1 MVETF
6 PGCFLCV
13 LPYEAWVLLSRP
25 IIQTLFC
32 WAIQITV
39 HWWVSNV
46 WNWVG
51 GIILPSPRYNTR
63 VLAFSQSRSVD
74 FHSRQAPP
82 TPFYLSQLL
91 HLCSPF
97 FSHPKLPPVRFCQ
110 LPKGFK
116 QLLLIFTHWHLLQRD
131 RKRVNNESYDGG
143 GSDGR
148 SLWLNQ
154 QASRGGGR
162 RPQLEVCPRLPGA
175 KLLNF
180 SFMLMLVLMLI
191 MRLKMLNPILTHGVP
206 NWRCVPGYQV

>member
-1 MVETF
+1 MSVKCMKLGCWGYPSLTSVQYSCPCLLPIQVSRLPFPPGTTHSFLFVTTF
-6 PGCFLCV
+6 
-13 LPYEAWVLLSRP
+13 
-25 IIQTLFC
+25 
-32 WAIQITV
+32 
-39 HWWVSNV
+39 
-46 WNWVG
+46 
-51 GIILPSPRYNTR
+51 
-63 VLAFSQSRSVD
+63 
-74 FHSRQAPP
+74 
-82 TPFYLSQLL
+82 TPVFT
-91 HLCSPF
+91 F
-97 FSHPKLPPVRFCQ
+97 FTHPKLPPVRFCQ

>member
-97 FSHPKLPPVRFCQ
+97 LHTQNCLQLDFVNCPKDLSSCSWFSLIDTCCRETEKEWIMSPMMEAAVMADHFDSINKLPEGV
-110 LPKGFK
+110 
-116 QLLLIFTHWHLLQRD
+116 
-131 RKRVNNESYDGG
+131 
-143 GSDGR
+143 
-148 SLWLNQ
+148 
-154 QASRGGGR
+154 A
-162 RPQLEVCPRLPGA
+162 
-175 KLLNF
+175 
-180 SFMLMLVLMLI
+180 
-191 MRLKMLNPILTHGVP
+191 GVP
-206 NWRCVPGYQV
+206 NWRCVPGYQVLNF

>member
-1 MVETF
+1 MMGQMYEIGLLGLSF
-6 PGCFLCV
+6 PHLGTIL
-13 LPYEAWVLLSRP
+13 
-25 IIQTLFC
+25 
-32 WAIQITV
+32 
-39 HWWVSNV
+39 VS
-46 WNWVG
+46 
-51 GIILPSPRYNTR
+51 LPSPNPG
-63 VLAFSQSRSVD
+63 QSTSIL
-74 FHSRQAPP
+74 RQAPP

-97 FSHPKLPPVRFCQ
+97 FSHPKLPPVRFCP